1 MLTAFRLPVLSLAA
15 ASLLT
20 LGCHAQ
26 MPALQ
31 QGKPLPVA
39 TQFKIESLLRRKA
52 ELPPMS
58 EVNIGPLQPSK
69 MNGFGSVMVTVS
81 TEGNVS
87 HPIEFLLSDDG
98 KTLEQVTSFDIGADP
113 KALVSA
119 EDRPARGGPASAPV
133 TIVGFDDLEC
143 PYCAKLHATIFPAI
157 QNRYGD
163 KVRVVYR
170 DFPLDMHPWAEHAAV
185 DVECLAAQSAPAYW
199 AAVDAIHAQHDGI
212 GGDPKN
218 PKADK
223 TMALAV
229 PQLDAIARTQ
239 GVQNKLDMVQLN
251 ACLAK
256 QDTKAVEAS
265 KQLAMSLNLQS
276 APTLFIN
283 GDKVDGA
290 VPIEFI
296 FSTIDRTLRAYGVTP
311 PPPYVAPV
319 VAPTPTPAAASG
331 AKGK

>member
-1 MLTAFRLPVLSLAA
+1 M
-15 ASLLT
+15 
-20 LGCHAQ
+20 
-26 MPALQ
+26 
-31 QGKPLPVA
+31 
-39 TQFKIESLLRRKA
+39 
-52 ELPPMS
+52 
-58 EVNIGPLQPSK
+58 PSK
-69 MNGFGSVMVTVS
+69 TSGFGSVTVTI
-81 TEGNVS
+81 TNDGHTS
-87 HPIEFLLSDDG
+87 HPIDFLLSDDG
-98 KTLEQVTSFDIGADP
+98 KTIEQVTTFDISAAAKD
-113 KALVSA
+113 LVSA
-119 EDRPARGGPASAPV
+119 EGRPARGGGASAPV

-143 PYCAKLHATIFPAI
+143 PYCAKLHETIFPAI

-170 DFPLDMHPWAEHAAV
+170 DFPLEMHPWAVHAAV
-185 DVECLAAQSAPAYW
+185 DVECLAAQSTPAYW
-199 AAVDAIHAQHDGI
+199 SAVDAIHAQHDSI

-239 GVQNKLDMVQLN
+239 GEQNKLDMTALN

-256 QDTKAVEAS
+256 QDTKAVDES
-265 KQLAMSLNLQS
+265 KQLAASLGLQS

-283 GDKVDGA
+283 GDKMDGA
-290 VPIEFI
+290 VPIEFV
-296 FSTIDRTLRAYGVTP
+296 FAMIDRALRAEGVTP

-319 VAPTPTPAAASG
+319 VAPTPTTA